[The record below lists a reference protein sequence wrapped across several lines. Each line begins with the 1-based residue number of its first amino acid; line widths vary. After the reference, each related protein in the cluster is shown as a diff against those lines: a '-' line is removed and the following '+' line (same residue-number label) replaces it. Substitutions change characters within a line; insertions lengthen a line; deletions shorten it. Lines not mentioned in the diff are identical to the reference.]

1 MSLTIQATSAP
12 ARDFEIAP
20 AGNHVAICY
29 AMVDLGQQHIVYN
42 NEEKWQRKVYIGWE
56 LSNEQMADGRP
67 FMVSRQFTM
76 SLHEKSTL
84 RAILESWR
92 GRPFTDDE
100 LMGFDLKNILGKPCM
115 VNVVHATGN
124 NGRTYANVKSIATMP
139 KGMPV
144 PEQINPT
151 MLFEFGDQ
159 GFDEDKYINL
169 PQWLQTKISES
180 KDYQM
185 MSGAAPAQDDDW
197 GGDIAF

>member
-100 LMGFDLKNILGKPCM
+100 LMGFDLKNILSKPCM

-159 GFDEDKYINL
+159 GFDEDKYIAL

-185 MSGAAPAQDDDW
+185 ISGTAPVVDEWNDE
-197 GGDIAF
+197 IAF

>member
-12 ARDFEIAP
+12 VREFEIAP

-29 AMVDLGQQHIVYN
+29 AMVDLGQQHVVFN

-67 FMVSRQFTM
+67 FMVSWRFTM

-139 KGMPV
+139 KGMTA

-159 GFDEDKYINL
+159 GFDEDKYLAL

-185 MSGAAPAQDDDW
+185 ISGTAPVVDEWNDE
-197 GGDIAF
+197 IEF

>member
-12 ARDFEIAP
+12 AREFEIAP

-29 AMVDLGQQHIVYN
+29 AMVDMGQQKVEYN
-42 NEEKWQRKVYIGWE
+42 GEEKLQRKVYIGWE

-84 RAILESWR
+84 RAVLESWR

-159 GFDEDKYINL
+159 GYDEAAFANL
-169 PQWLQTKISES
+169 PQWLQTKIMES
-180 KDYQM
+180 KEFKSVSND
-185 MSGAAPAQDDDW
+185 APVVDDW
-197 GGDIAF
+197 GDDVAF

>member
-12 ARDFEIAP
+12 AREFEIAP

-29 AMVDLGQQHIVYN
+29 AMVDLGQQHVVFN

-84 RAILESWR
+84 RAVLESWR

-159 GFDEDKYINL
+159 GFDEDKYIAL

-185 MSGAAPAQDDDW
+185 LSGSTPAVDEWND
-197 GGDIAF
+197 DIAF